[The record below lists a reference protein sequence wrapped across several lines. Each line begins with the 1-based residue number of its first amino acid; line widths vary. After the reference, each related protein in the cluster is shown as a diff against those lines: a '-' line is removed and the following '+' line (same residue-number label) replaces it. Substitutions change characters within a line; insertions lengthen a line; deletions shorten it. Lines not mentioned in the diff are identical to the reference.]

1 MNRGRKGDQNL
12 SGSTGKLSHS
22 QSGPPGAQNLS
33 YFSPDCGPSKP
44 GCCIPGTTCSTPW
57 AGNKCLMERMR
68 KLPHFTRE
76 VSSPKCKTL
85 GKISADPLLVLR
97 KETHRE
103 KTPLPLQSTP
113 PATSTSIHTS
123 LHAWANRWPSSQLSA
138 SQASFPQQQG
148 GSRGM
153 DA

>member
-1 MNRGRKGDQNL
+1 MFE
-12 SGSTGKLSHS
+12 GK
-22 QSGPPGAQNLS
+22 NE
-33 YFSPDCGPSKP
+33 K
-44 GCCIPGTTCSTPW
+44 TT
-57 AGNKCLMERMR
+57 
-68 KLPHFTRE
+68 PHFTRE
-76 VSSPKCKTL
+76 VSSPKRKTL

-103 KTPLPLQSTP
+103 KTPLPLQSTLP
-113 PATSTSIHTS
+113 CTPGPI
-123 LHAWANRWPSSQLSA
+123 RWPSSQLSA